1 MLPSASDSLLAA
13 MQRLTDPRKPRG
25 VRHPF
30 AALLSLTLLG
40 LLCRQLDFLSIAR
53 WADDHWDRLRD
64 ALGFTRRHAPHN
76 TTLSRACAR
85 FSLDEF
91 RNAVLAWLL
100 ELAAQPQARTAAVD
114 GKTSKQSHDAE
125 GDPIHL
131 LNVFAHDLKVCL
143 AQWKVGD
150 GKDTE
155 PEVLKAHLDELFDA
169 YPALQLLTGDA
180 LFAQRPLAELIIAR
194 RRHYLLAIKDNQ
206 PDLLEAAQAA
216 FAGATAE
223 TADAGTR
230 EKKRGRSSRGGS
242 GSMPRRGRT
251 PRRR

>member
-1 MLPSASDSLLAA
+1 LLAA

-25 VRHPF
+25 IRHPF

-40 LLCRQLDFLSIAR
+40 LLCRQPDFLSIAR
-53 WADDHWDRLRD
+53 WADDHWGRLRD
-64 ALGFTRRHAPHN
+64 ALGFTRRRAPHN

-85 FSLDEF
+85 FCLDEL
-91 RNAVLAWLL
+91 RAAVMAWPL
-100 ELAAQPQARTAAVD
+100 ELAGGPQPATAAVD
-114 GKTSKQSHDAE
+114 GKTGKQSRDAD
-125 GDPIHL
+125 GGPIHL

-143 AQWKVGD
+143 AQWKVGG
-150 GKDTE
+150 GKGTE
-155 PEVLKAHLDELFDA
+155 PEVLKAHLDELFAA

-180 LFAQRPLAELIIAR
+180 LFARRPLAELIVAR
-194 RRHYLLAIKDNQ
+194 RRHYLLAVKGNQ

-216 FAGATAE
+216 CAGATAQ
-223 TADAGTR
+223 TADASTR

-251 PRRR
+251 PARR